1 MRTKGIITVII
12 VLIILG
18 VLGYIWTMYVGRESA
33 DNSFSASKS
42 SDQLFVS
49 PQVAKNSVT
58 VDRSILTQGGYV
70 VVRGSDGKRL
80 GQVIEISPYLESGE
94 HANITI
100 SLGDFY
106 TYNESDQL
114 IAMIYRDDGDRSFS
128 DLDQPTDS
136 ATAVFVKTGEAVP
149 ASVFQEQVATHGG
162 MGMET
167 VRYTN
172 DGFQPAK
179 LTVPVGTMVEFVN
192 QSNKTMWV
200 ASNIHPEHDI
210 LPTFDQFKEVPKGQ
224 SYMYTFDKK
233 GAWAYHDHI
242 NPALEG
248 VVAVE

>member
-1 MRTKGIITVII
+1 MRIKGTITIVIFLI
-12 VLIILG
+12 VFG
-18 VLGYIWTMYVGRESA
+18 ALGYVWWTYTGRQS
-33 DNSFSASKS
+33 DDITSSASVS
-42 SDQLFVS
+42 RLVVS
-49 PQVAKNSVT
+49 PQEAYDSVT
-58 VDRSILTQGGYV
+58 IDRAVLAQGGYV

-80 GQVIEISPYLESGE
+80 GQVIEISPYLEPGK
-94 HANITI
+94 HNNITI
-100 SLGDFY
+100 LLGDFY

-114 IAMIYRDDGDRSFS
+114 IVMLYRDDGDKSFS
-128 DLDQPTDS
+128 DLDQPAES
-136 ATAVFVKTGEAVP
+136 TAAMFVKTGEIVP
-149 ASVFQEQVATHGG
+149 ASLFQEQVATHGG

-192 QSNKTMWV
+192 QSDKTMWV